1 MGRPEAFQFIID
13 ELMSSDRVPI
23 VAQHKFGCRIVR
35 RLLGFCRADQV
46 CDLVQALLS
55 EAVSLLRNTFG
66 TYVIQHVLEYACIED
81 QRSLVDLL
89 VEHASDVCSSNVSCM
104 VIDTFLSTRN
114 SEECLALAYAILKQE
129 ALTKMARSRNGTQ
142 ALRAILK
149 LLEGSFECDVA
160 REQLLAS
167 KDSLNKTRYGRSILK
182 TIEEKAGSG
191 TCSMSSALSRP
202 SVSSAQLR
210 QEATRRM
217 SWADMSSDTEEDF
230 F

>member
-1 MGRPEAFQFIID
+1 MGE
-13 ELMSSDRVPI
+13 
-23 VAQHKFGCRIVR
+23 
-35 RLLGFCRADQV
+35 FCRAEQV
-46 CDLVQALLS
+46 CDLVQALIS
-55 EAVSLLRNTFG
+55 DTVSLLKNTFG

-114 SEECLALAYAILKQE
+114 SEECLALAHAILKQE

-160 REQLLAS
+160 RRQLLAA
-167 KDSLNKTRYGRSILK
+167 KDSLCKTRYGRSILK
-182 TIEEKAGSG
+182 TVEEKADSD
-191 TCSMSSALSRP
+191 TCSKSESLSRSLVSSAL
-202 SVSSAQLR
+202 LR

-217 SWADMSSDTEEDF
+217 SWADMLSDTEEDF
-230 F
+230 L